1 MPNQNELRAMLDA
14 LSKKMGTTPQELE
27 QSAQSGQ
34 LDRMLLNLN
43 PNEAQKLQSVL
54 QIPEAANALLNS
66 TQAQQL
72 IKKLTGG

>member
-14 LSKKMGTTPQELE
+14 LSRKMGNTPQELE

-34 LDRMLLNLN
+34 LDRMLRNLK
-43 PNEAQKLQSVL
+43 PNDAQKLQSVL
-54 QIPEAANALLNS
+54 QSPEAANALLNS

>member
-14 LSKKMGTTPQELE
+14 LSKKMGTTPKELE

-34 LDRMLLNLN
+34 LDRMLRNLK
-43 PNEAQKLQSVL
+43 PNDAQKLQSVL
-54 QIPEAANALLNS
+54 QNPEAANALLNS
-66 TQAQQL
+66 PQAQQL